1 MVAGRRVICVYTPHT
16 GTLRTA
22 KCACALVQRN
32 RSVISKYTGGLL
44 VNNMA
49 SQEKRE
55 FDKYL
60 KFLTLKVSE
69 RAM

>member
-1 MVAGRRVICVYTPHT
+1 MVAGRRVICVYIHREFRT
-16 GTLRTA
+16 GTQRTA

-49 SQEKRE
+49 SQE